1 MDEVNDTAPQVVPVI
16 EEELQAGRR
25 KVKTGAVR
33 VRKTVEHV
41 LKNVE
46 MPVVRDAIRVTRVPV
61 NRRIEAMPSMREE
74 GDTLIVPVVEEEV
87 VVEKRLVLKEEIHIQ
102 RRRVHE
108 RVAQQVDV
116 GREHAVIER
125 TDAEGNVT
133 QRADLSK
140 PREKQVLHAPYKS
153 VLR

>member
-1 MDEVNDTAPQVVPVI
+1 MDEANDTAPQVIPEI
-16 EEELQAGRR
+16 EEELEVGRR

-61 NRRIEAMPSMREE
+61 DRRVDVMPSTREE
-74 GDTLIVPVVEEEV
+74 GDTLIVPVVEEELF
-87 VVEKRLVLKEEIHIQ
+87 VEKRLVLKEEIHIQ
-102 RRRVHE
+102 RRRVQE
-108 RVAQQVDV
+108 RASRQVDV
-116 GREHAVIER
+116 GREHAVVER

-140 PREKQVLHAPYKS
+140 PREKRAFPTPPKS
-153 VLR
+153 ILR

>member
-1 MDEVNDTAPQVVPVI
+1 MDEVNDTAPQVIPEI
-16 EEELQAGRR
+16 EEELEVERR

-61 NRRIEAMPSMREE
+61 DRRIDAIPSMREE
-74 GDTLIVPVVEEEV
+74 GDTLIVPVVEEQLF
-87 VVEKRLVLKEEIHIQ
+87 VEKRLVLKEEIHIQ
-102 RRRVHE
+102 RRRVQE
-108 RVAQQVDV
+108 RASRQVDV
-116 GREHAVIER
+116 GREHAVVER

-133 QRADLSK
+133 HRADLGK
-140 PREKQVLHAPYKS
+140 PREKRASQQPKS
-153 VLR
+153 ILG

>member
-1 MDEVNDTAPQVVPVI
+1 MDEVNDTAPQVIPEI
-16 EEELQAGRR
+16 EEELEVGRR

-61 NRRIEAMPSMREE
+61 DRRVDVMPSMREE
-74 GDTLIVPVVEEEV
+74 GDTLIVPVVEEQLF
-87 VVEKRLVLKEEIHIQ
+87 VEKRLVLKEEIHIQ
-102 RRRVHE
+102 RRRVQE
-108 RVAQQVDV
+108 RVSRQVDV
-116 GREHAVIER
+116 GREHAVVER

-133 QRADLSK
+133 QRADLAK
-140 PREKQVLHAPYKS
+140 HREKAAFQPSKS
-153 VLR
+153 ILR

>member
-1 MDEVNDTAPQVVPVI
+1 MDPANDTAPTVVPVI
-16 EEELQAGRR
+16 EEELEAAHR

-61 NRRIEAMPSMREE
+61 NRRVEAMPSMREE
-74 GDTLIVPVVEEEV
+74 GDILIVPVVEEEL

-102 RRRVHE
+102 RRRVQE
-108 RVAQQVDV
+108 RVARQVNV
-116 GREHAVIER
+116 GREHAVVER
-125 TDAEGNVT
+125 TDAEGNVI

-140 PREKQVLHAPYKS
+140 PREKPVLHTPHKS
-153 VLR
+153 IVR